1 MPEPRRFR
9 AITFDCYGTLIDWDA
24 GAGAVLG
31 RWAARAG
38 IAADLDR
45 LMGEFADA
53 QCRHEAMRPF
63 KPYRAV
69 LFDAFMDV
77 ARAHGA
83 ATAEEDAR
91 AFAGSVG
98 DWPEFPDTVA
108 ALRRLKAHHLLGVM
122 SNVDDASFER
132 THRRLGGL
140 IDVIVTADMVESYK
154 PAPPHFERMIE
165 RLAARGIARH
175 EILHMAQSKFHDIDP
190 AGRIGLATVWV
201 DRRAGRTG
209 RGITMPSDAEPDY
222 RVTGLEQ
229 AAALVQALRKTEGES
244 A

>member
-1 MPEPRRFR
+1 MPESRRFK

-31 RWAARAG
+31 RWAARSG
-38 IAADLDR
+38 VGADLDT

-77 ARAHGA
+77 ARTHGGGS
-83 ATAEEDAR
+83 ATDDASTL
-91 AFAGSVG
+91 AGSVG
-98 DWPEFPDTVA
+98 EWPEFPDTVA

-132 THRRLGGL
+132 THKRLGGVV
-140 IDVIVTADMVESYK
+140 DVIVTADMVESYK
-154 PAPPHFERMIE
+154 PAAAHFERMIE
-165 RLAARGIARH
+165 RLAARGIAQG

-190 AGRIGLATVWV
+190 AHRFGLATVWV
-201 DRRAGRTG
+201 DRRAGLPG

-222 RVTGLEQ
+222 RVESLEQ
-229 AAALVQALRKTEGES
+229 AAALVAEISG
-244 A
+244 